1 MRMESRPVP
10 RSLII
15 LALIAAAAFVAI
27 TVIVTTNSSLAFDS
41 RAFAVAFDLRAPWLT
56 TAARVVTNLGL
67 IAIVGPALLVSAG
80 VLAVRMHRGRA
91 AALVSGGALAW
102 ATVWIA
108 KFIVDRSRPSRPLVH
123 TTSQSYPS
131 AHAANSVGW
140 LALAIA
146 LAVVI
151 PARGGRIATIAAG
164 ALLALLVGLSRIYL
178 RAHFASDVIAGY
190 ALAVAMYALAAIA
203 VIARRSRRGSAVSPA
218 ASPSQ
223 PTGVS

>member
-15 LALIAAAAFVAI
+15 VALIAAAAFVAI
-27 TVIVTTNSSLAFDS
+27 TVIVTTDSARAFDS
-41 RAFAVAFDLRAPWLT
+41 RAFAIAFDLRTAWLT
-56 TAARVVTNLGL
+56 TAAHVVTNLGL
-67 IAIVGPALLVSAG
+67 IAIVGPALVVSAG
-80 VLAVRMHRGRA
+80 VLVARMHRARA
-91 AALVSGGALAW
+91 VALVSGGALAW
-102 ATVWIA
+102 ASVWIA

-131 AHAANSVGW
+131 AHAANSIGW

-146 LAVVI
+146 LGIVI
-151 PARGGRIATIAAG
+151 PRRGGRIATIAAG

-203 VIARRSRRGSAVSPA
+203 VTARRARRGSAVSPA
-218 ASPSQ
+218 APPAQ